1 MKKPFFSVP
10 RTLILHALT
19 TFLIGV
25 GCVWPLSLSLGLTA
39 PLEECVVC
47 CGAVTL
53 LFALLDCLP
62 RLRAL
67 AYPLLLLAI
76 GGSALSLR
84 GQFSAVGAALTL
96 MVHGQPL
103 ALAAYSQELSLLLSL
118 VFTGIGASL
127 SRSEQAFFPLAL
139 LEIALLFIV
148 SFLGAQIGAASLLP
162 LILALLLSG
171 RAPGVRAR
179 RIVPLCAAILAA
191 TALLMPLSAQVSPE
205 LNQLAQRVR
214 RMLDDYLFFTDA
226 RTTFSLSA
234 TGYQP
239 LGVSQLGGPA
249 NPEDTPVMQVRTS
262 GRTLLRGTI
271 KNEYDGH
278 AWADSTSGR
287 RYLYVNPRF
296 YALRRDLFDQKR
308 PSDAIRAQLPAEE
321 TITVLMRADAAS
333 TLYLTQRF
341 SALSG
346 HDIVPYFSP
355 ASEVFGTRSLAFGDS
370 YTFTGLRLSGD
381 TPGIREAVLAAAHHS
396 DAYADTVRADYLALP
411 DGVETDVYA
420 LAGQITQDAQTDFD
434 RAAALCAY
442 LRSAYPYT
450 LAQNVPPAGRDFVSW
465 FLLDERQGYCT
476 SFATAMAVMARM
488 VGLPARYIEGYAAV
502 PDSDSVARVTQ
513 QQAHAWVEIYFSGFG
528 WLPFDPTPGTNDAGG
543 TRPSDDP
550 EGDSPTPSPSP
561 SPSPTATPTPSPSPT
576 ATPTPSPSPA
586 PDASPSP
593 TPSPSP
599 EPDITPTPEPDAPS
613 DTPTPTPPPSDDEP
627 PRDPPHRLWPLLLLL
642 LLALLAA
649 LRLYLCAPAQVAGRQ
664 KNANDALLVWYRAA
678 EDALL
683 CMGIAPLPGEAPA
696 SFLWRAQGELHD
708 AVKLTGLG
716 KALCVAQYS
725 GRTLKRTQPERAQ
738 KVYAALFAQMTPRQK
753 LRLFARRFIR
763 GIRL

>member
-1 MKKPFFSVP
+1 MKKSFFSVP
-10 RTLILHALT
+10 RTLPLHALT

-39 PLEECVVC
+39 PLSLCLTA

-53 LFALLDCLP
+53 LFALLDCMP

-308 PSDAIRAQLPAEE
+308 PSDAIRAQLPAGE

-411 DGVETDVYA
+411 DGVETGVYT

-442 LRSAYPYT
+442 LRSAYLYT

-465 FLLDERQGYCT
+465 FLLDERQGYST

-502 PDSDSVARVTQ
+502 PDSDSVARITQ

-543 TRPSDDP
+543 TLPSDDP
-550 EGDSPTPSPSP
+550 EGDS
-561 SPSPTATPTPSPSPT
+561 PTPSPSPT

-599 EPDITPTPEPDAPS
+599 EPDSTPTPEPDTPS

-627 PRDPPHRLWPLLLLL
+627 PRDPPHWLWPLLLLL

-716 KALCVAQYS
+716 RALCVAQYS
-725 GRTLKRTQPERAQ
+725 GRALKRTQPERAQ

>member
-1 MKKPFFSVP
+1 MKKSFFSVP
-10 RTLILHALT
+10 RTLPLHALT

-39 PLEECVVC
+39 PLSLCLTA

-53 LFALLDCLP
+53 LFALLDCMP

-179 RIVPLCAAILAA
+179 RIVPLCAAILAV

-296 YALRRDLFDQKR
+296 YALRCDLFDQKR
-308 PSDAIRAQLPAEE
+308 PSDAIRAQLPAGE

-346 HDIVPYFSP
+346 HEIVPYFSP

-411 DGVETDVYA
+411 DGVETGVYA

-488 VGLPARYIEGYAAV
+488 VGLPARYIEGYAAI
-502 PDSDSVARVTQ
+502 PDSDGVARVTQ

-543 TRPSDDP
+543 TLPSDDP
-550 EGDSPTPSPSP
+550 EGDS
-561 SPSPTATPTPSPSPT
+561 PTPSPSPT

-599 EPDITPTPEPDAPS
+599 EPDSTPTPEPDTPS

-649 LRLYLCAPAQVAGRQ
+649 LRLYLCAPAQVARRQ

-696 SFLWRAQGELHD
+696 SFLWRAQSELHD

>member
-1 MKKPFFSVP
+1 MKKSFFSVP
-10 RTLILHALT
+10 RTLPLHALT

-39 PLEECVVC
+39 PLSLCLTA

-53 LFALLDCLP
+53 LFALLDCMP

-179 RIVPLCAAILAA
+179 RIVPLCAAILAV

-308 PSDAIRAQLPAEE
+308 PSDAIRAQLPAGE

-346 HDIVPYFSP
+346 HEIVPYFSP

-411 DGVETDVYA
+411 DGVETGVYT

-465 FLLDERQGYCT
+465 FLLDEQQGYCT

-543 TRPSDDP
+543 TLPSDDP
-550 EGDSPTPSPSP
+550 EGDS
-561 SPSPTATPTPSPSPT
+561 PTPSPSPT

-586 PDASPSP
+586 LDASPSP

-599 EPDITPTPEPDAPS
+599 EPDSTPTPEPDTPS

>member
-1 MKKPFFSVP
+1 MKKSFFSVP
-10 RTLILHALT
+10 RTLPLHALT

-39 PLEECVVC
+39 PLSLCLTA

-53 LFALLDCLP
+53 LFALLDCMP

-103 ALAAYSQELSLLLSL
+103 ALAAYSQELLLLLSL

-179 RIVPLCAAILAA
+179 RIVPLCAAILAV

-308 PSDAIRAQLPAEE
+308 PSDAIRAQLPAGE

-346 HDIVPYFSP
+346 HEIVPYFSP

-411 DGVETDVYA
+411 DGVETGVYA

-465 FLLDERQGYCT
+465 FLLDEQQGYCT

-543 TRPSDDP
+543 MLPSDDP

-561 SPSPTATPTPSPSPT
+561 TATPT
-576 ATPTPSPSPA
+576 PSPA

-599 EPDITPTPEPDAPS
+599 EPDSTPTPEPDTPS

-642 LLALLAA
+642 LFALLAA

-725 GRTLKRTQPERAQ
+725 GRALKHTQPERAQ

>member
-1 MKKPFFSVP
+1 MKKSFFSVP
-10 RTLILHALT
+10 RTLPLHALT

-39 PLEECVVC
+39 PLSLCLTA

-53 LFALLDCLP
+53 LFALLDCMP

-76 GGSALSLR
+76 GGAALSLR

-308 PSDAIRAQLPAEE
+308 PSDAIRAQLPVGE

-346 HDIVPYFSP
+346 HEIVPYFSP

-411 DGVETDVYA
+411 DGVETGVYT

-543 TRPSDDP
+543 TLPSDDP
-550 EGDSPTPSPSP
+550 EDNS
-561 SPSPTATPTPSPSPT
+561 PTPSPSPT
-576 ATPTPSPSPA
+576 ATPTPFPSPA

-599 EPDITPTPEPDAPS
+599 EPDSTPTPEPDTPS

>member
-1 MKKPFFSVP
+1 MKKSFFSVP
-10 RTLILHALT
+10 RTLPLHALT

-39 PLEECVVC
+39 PLSLCLTA

-53 LFALLDCLP
+53 LFALLDCMP

-103 ALAAYSQELSLLLSL
+103 ALAAYSQELLLLLSL

-308 PSDAIRAQLPAEE
+308 PSDAIRAQLPAGE

-346 HDIVPYFSP
+346 HEIVPYFSP

-411 DGVETDVYA
+411 DGVETGVYA

-450 LAQNVPPAGRDFVSW
+450 LTQNVPPAGRDFVSW

-561 SPSPTATPTPSPSPT
+561 T

-599 EPDITPTPEPDAPS
+599 EPDSTPTPEPDTPS

-627 PRDPPHRLWPLLLLL
+627 PRDPPHWLWPLLLLL
-642 LLALLAA
+642 LLSLLAA

-753 LRLFARRFIR
+753 LRLFVRRFFR

>member
-1 MKKPFFSVP
+1 MKKSFFSVP
-10 RTLILHALT
+10 RTLPLHALT

-39 PLEECVVC
+39 PLSLCLTA

-53 LFALLDCLP
+53 LFALLDCMP

-308 PSDAIRAQLPAEE
+308 PSDAIRAQLPAGE

-346 HDIVPYFSP
+346 HEIVPYFSP

-396 DAYADTVRADYLALP
+396 DTYADTVRADYLALP
-411 DGVETDVYA
+411 DGVETGVYT

-465 FLLDERQGYCT
+465 FLLDEQQGYCT

-543 TRPSDDP
+543 TLPSDDP
-550 EGDSPTPSPSP
+550 EGDS
-561 SPSPTATPTPSPSPT
+561 PTPSPSPT

-586 PDASPSP
+586 LDASPSP

-599 EPDITPTPEPDAPS
+599 EPDSTPTPEPDTPS

>member
-1 MKKPFFSVP
+1 MKKSFFSVP
-10 RTLILHALT
+10 RTLPLHALT

-39 PLEECVVC
+39 PLSLCLTA

-53 LFALLDCLP
+53 LFALLDCMP

-239 LGVSQLGGPA
+239 LGISQLGGPA

-346 HDIVPYFSP
+346 HEIVPYFSP

-450 LAQNVPPAGRDFVSW
+450 LAQTVPPAGRDFVSW

-543 TRPSDDP
+543 TLPSDDP
-550 EGDSPTPSPSP
+550 EDNS
-561 SPSPTATPTPSPSPT
+561 PTPSPSPT

-593 TPSPSP
+593 TATPSP
-599 EPDITPTPEPDAPS
+599 EPDSTPTPEPDTPS

-627 PRDPPHRLWPLLLLL
+627 PRDPPHWLWPLLLLL
-642 LLALLAA
+642 LFALLAA

-725 GRTLKRTQPERAQ
+725 GRALKRTQPERAQ

>member
-1 MKKPFFSVP
+1 MKKSFFSVP
-10 RTLILHALT
+10 RTLLLHALT

-39 PLEECVVC
+39 PLSLCLTA

-53 LFALLDCLP
+53 LFALLDCMP

-76 GGSALSLR
+76 GGAALSLR

-179 RIVPLCAAILAA
+179 RIVPLCAAILAV

-308 PSDAIRAQLPAEE
+308 PSDAIRAQLPTGE

-346 HDIVPYFSP
+346 HEIVPYFSP

-411 DGVETDVYA
+411 DGVETGVYA

-543 TRPSDDP
+543 TLPSDDP
-550 EGDSPTPSPSP
+550 EDDSPTPF
-561 SPSPTATPTPSPSPT
+561 PSPTATPTPSPT
-576 ATPTPSPSPA
+576 PA
-586 PDASPSP
+586 PDTSPSP

-599 EPDITPTPEPDAPS
+599 EPDSTPTPEPDSPS

-642 LLALLAA
+642 LFALLAA

-696 SFLWRAQGELHD
+696 SFLWRAQSELHD

>member
-1 MKKPFFSVP
+1 MKKSFFSVP
-10 RTLILHALT
+10 RTLPLHALT

-39 PLEECVVC
+39 PLSLCLTA

-53 LFALLDCLP
+53 LFALLDCMP

-96 MVHGQPL
+96 LVHGQPL
-103 ALAAYSQELSLLLSL
+103 ALAAYSQALSLLLSL

-226 RTTFSLSA
+226 
-234 TGYQP
+234 
-239 LGVSQLGGPA
+239 
-249 NPEDTPVMQVRTS
+249 
-262 GRTLLRGTI
+262 
-271 KNEYDGH
+271 
-278 AWADSTSGR
+278 
-287 RYLYVNPRF
+287 
-296 YALRRDLFDQKR
+296 
-308 PSDAIRAQLPAEE
+308 
-321 TITVLMRADAAS
+321 AS

-411 DGVETDVYA
+411 DGVETGVYA
-420 LAGQITQDAQTDFD
+420 LAGQIAQDAQTDFD

-513 QQAHAWVEIYFSGFG
+513 QQAHAWVEIYFAGFG

-543 TRPSDDP
+543 TLPSDDP
-550 EGDSPTPSPSP
+550 DGDS
-561 SPSPTATPTPSPSPT
+561 PTPSPSPT
-576 ATPTPSPSPA
+576 ATPTPSPTPA

-599 EPDITPTPEPDAPS
+599 EPDSTPTPEPDAPS

-642 LLALLAA
+642 LLVLLAA

-696 SFLWRAQGELHD
+696 SFLWRAQSELHD

-738 KVYAALFAQMTPRQK
+738 KVYAALCAQMTPRQK
-753 LRLFARRFIR
+753 LRLLARRFIR

>member
-1 MKKPFFSVP
+1 MKKSFFSVP
-10 RTLILHALT
+10 RMLPLHALT

-39 PLEECVVC
+39 PLSLCLTA

-53 LFALLDCLP
+53 LFALLDCMP

-346 HDIVPYFSP
+346 HEIVPYFSP

-411 DGVETDVYA
+411 DGVETGVYA

-502 PDSDSVARVTQ
+502 PDSDGVARVTQ

-543 TRPSDDP
+543 TLPSDDP
-550 EGDSPTPSPSP
+550 EGDS
-561 SPSPTATPTPSPSPT
+561 PTPSPSPT

-599 EPDITPTPEPDAPS
+599 EPDSTPTPEPDAPS

-725 GRTLKRTQPERAQ
+725 GRTLKHTQPERAQ

>member
-1 MKKPFFSVP
+1 MKKSFFSVP
-10 RTLILHALT
+10 RTLPLHALT

-39 PLEECVVC
+39 PLSLCLTA

-53 LFALLDCLP
+53 LFALLDCMP

-67 AYPLLLLAI
+67 AYLLLLLAI

-346 HDIVPYFSP
+346 HEIVPYFSP

-411 DGVETDVYA
+411 DGVETGVYA

-450 LAQNVPPAGRDFVSW
+450 LAQNVPPVGRDFVSW

-528 WLPFDPTPGTNDAGG
+528 WLPFDPTPGANDAGG
-543 TRPSDDP
+543 TLPSDDP

-561 SPSPTATPTPSPSPT
+561 TATP
-576 ATPTPSPSPA
+576 APSPSPA

-593 TPSPSP
+593 TPSPLP
-599 EPDITPTPEPDAPS
+599 EPDSTPTPEPDTPS

-642 LLALLAA
+642 LLALLTA

>member
-1 MKKPFFSVP
+1 MKKSFFSVP
-10 RTLILHALT
+10 RTLPLHALT
-19 TFLIGV
+19 TFLIGM

-39 PLEECVVC
+39 PLSLCLTA

-53 LFALLDCLP
+53 LFALLDCMP

-191 TALLMPLSAQVSPE
+191 TALLMPLSGQVSPE

-308 PSDAIRAQLPAEE
+308 PSDAIRAQLPAGE

-346 HDIVPYFSP
+346 HEIVPYFSP

-411 DGVETDVYA
+411 DGVETGVYA

-465 FLLDERQGYCT
+465 FLLDEQQGYCT

-543 TRPSDDP
+543 MLPSDDP

-561 SPSPTATPTPSPSPT
+561 TATPT
-576 ATPTPSPSPA
+576 PSPA

-599 EPDITPTPEPDAPS
+599 EPDSTPTPEPDTPS

-642 LLALLAA
+642 LFALLAA

-716 KALCVAQYS
+716 RALCVAQYS
-725 GRTLKRTQPERAQ
+725 GRALKRTQPERAQ

>member
-1 MKKPFFSVP
+1 MKKSFFSVP
-10 RTLILHALT
+10 RTLPLHALT
-19 TFLIGV
+19 TFLIGM

-39 PLEECVVC
+39 PLSLCLTA

-53 LFALLDCLP
+53 LFALLDCMP

-308 PSDAIRAQLPAEE
+308 PSDAIRAQLPAGE

-346 HDIVPYFSP
+346 HEIVPYFSP

-411 DGVETDVYA
+411 DGVETGVYA

-465 FLLDERQGYCT
+465 FLLDEQQGYCT

-543 TRPSDDP
+543 MLPSDDP

-561 SPSPTATPTPSPSPT
+561 TATPT
-576 ATPTPSPSPA
+576 PSPA

-599 EPDITPTPEPDAPS
+599 EPDSTPTPEPDTPS

-642 LLALLAA
+642 LFALLAA

>member
-1 MKKPFFSVP
+1 MKKSFFSVP
-10 RTLILHALT
+10 RTLPLHALT
-19 TFLIGV
+19 TFLIGM

-39 PLEECVVC
+39 PLSLCLTA

-53 LFALLDCLP
+53 LFALLDCMP

-191 TALLMPLSAQVSPE
+191 TALLMPLSGQVSPE

-308 PSDAIRAQLPAEE
+308 PSDAIRAQLPAGE

-346 HDIVPYFSP
+346 HEIVPYFSP

-411 DGVETDVYA
+411 DGVETGVYA

-465 FLLDERQGYCT
+465 FLLDEQQGYCT

-543 TRPSDDP
+543 MLPSDDP

-561 SPSPTATPTPSPSPT
+561 TATPT
-576 ATPTPSPSPA
+576 PSPA

-599 EPDITPTPEPDAPS
+599 EPDSTPTPEPDTPS

-642 LLALLAA
+642 LFALLAA

-725 GRTLKRTQPERAQ
+725 GRALKRTQPERAQ
-738 KVYAALFAQMTPRQK
+738 KVYAALFAQMTLRQK

>member
-1 MKKPFFSVP
+1 MKKSFFSVP
-10 RTLILHALT
+10 RTLPLHALT
-19 TFLIGV
+19 TFLIGA

-39 PLEECVVC
+39 PLSLCLTA

-53 LFALLDCLP
+53 LFALLDCMP

-308 PSDAIRAQLPAEE
+308 PSDAIRAQLPAGE
-321 TITVLMRADAAS
+321 TITVLMRTDAAS

-346 HDIVPYFSP
+346 HEIVPYFSP

-465 FLLDERQGYCT
+465 FLLDEQQGYCT

-561 SPSPTATPTPSPSPT
+561 T

-599 EPDITPTPEPDAPS
+599 EPDSTPTPEPDTPS

-649 LRLYLCAPAQVAGRQ
+649 LRLYLCAPAQVARRQ

>member
-10 RTLILHALT
+10 RTLPLHALT

-39 PLEECVVC
+39 PLSLCLTA

-53 LFALLDCLP
+53 LFALLDCMP

-76 GGSALSLR
+76 VGSVLSLR

-103 ALAAYSQELSLLLSL
+103 ALAAYSQALSLLLSL

-179 RIVPLCAAILAA
+179 RIVPLCAAILAV

-262 GRTLLRGTI
+262 GRALLRGTI

-308 PSDAIRAQLPAEE
+308 PSDAIRAQLPAGE

-346 HDIVPYFSP
+346 HEIVPYFSP

-411 DGVETDVYA
+411 DGVETGVYA

-513 QQAHAWVEIYFSGFG
+513 QQAHAWVEIYFAGFG

-543 TRPSDDP
+543 TLPSDDP
-550 EGDSPTPSPSP
+550 GGDS
-561 SPSPTATPTPSPSPT
+561 PTPSPSPT

-593 TPSPSP
+593 TPTPSP
-599 EPDITPTPEPDAPS
+599 EPDSTPTPEPDAPS

-627 PRDPPHRLWPLLLLL
+627 PRDPPHWLWPLLLLL

>member
-1 MKKPFFSVP
+1 MKKSFFSVP
-10 RTLILHALT
+10 RTLPLPALT

-39 PLEECVVC
+39 PLSLCLTA

-53 LFALLDCLP
+53 LFALLDCMP

-239 LGVSQLGGPA
+239 LAVSQLRGPA

-346 HDIVPYFSP
+346 HEIVPYFSP

-411 DGVETDVYA
+411 DGVETGVYA

-465 FLLDERQGYCT
+465 FLLDEQQGYCT

-543 TRPSDDP
+543 TLPSDDP
-550 EGDSPTPSPSP
+550 EGDS
-561 SPSPTATPTPSPSPT
+561 PTPSPSPT

-599 EPDITPTPEPDAPS
+599 EPDSTPTPEPDTPS

-725 GRTLKRTQPERAQ
+725 GRALKRTQPERAQ
-738 KVYAALFAQMTPRQK
+738 KVYAALFAQMTPWQK

-763 GIRL
+763 

>member
-1 MKKPFFSVP
+1 MKKSFFSVP
-10 RTLILHALT
+10 RTLPLHALT

-39 PLEECVVC
+39 PLSLCLTA

-53 LFALLDCLP
+53 LFALLDCMP

-179 RIVPLCAAILAA
+179 RIVPLCAAILAV

-308 PSDAIRAQLPAEE
+308 PSDAIRAQLPAGE

-346 HDIVPYFSP
+346 HEIVPYFSP

-396 DAYADTVRADYLALP
+396 DTYADTVRADYLALP
-411 DGVETDVYA
+411 DGVETGVYT

-450 LAQNVPPAGRDFVSW
+450 LAQTVPPAGRDFVSW

-543 TRPSDDP
+543 TLPSDDP
-550 EGDSPTPSPSP
+550 EGDS
-561 SPSPTATPTPSPSPT
+561 PTPSPSPT

-599 EPDITPTPEPDAPS
+599 EPDSTPTPEPDTPS

-725 GRTLKRTQPERAQ
+725 GRALKRTQPERAQ

>member
-1 MKKPFFSVP
+1 MKKSFFSVP
-10 RTLILHALT
+10 RTLPLHALT

-39 PLEECVVC
+39 PLSLCLTA

-53 LFALLDCLP
+53 LFALLDCMP

-308 PSDAIRAQLPAEE
+308 PSDAIRAQLPAGE

-346 HDIVPYFSP
+346 HEIVPYFSP

-411 DGVETDVYA
+411 DGVETGVYA

-543 TRPSDDP
+543 TLPSDDP
-550 EGDSPTPSPSP
+550 ENNS
-561 SPSPTATPTPSPSPT
+561 PTPSPSPT
-576 ATPTPSPSPA
+576 ATPTPSPSSA

-599 EPDITPTPEPDAPS
+599 EPDSTPTPEPDTPS

-642 LLALLAA
+642 LLTLLAA

-725 GRTLKRTQPERAQ
+725 GRALKRTQPERAQ
-738 KVYAALFAQMTPRQK
+738 KVYAALFAQMTLRQK

>member
-1 MKKPFFSVP
+1 MKKSFFSVP
-10 RTLILHALT
+10 RTLPLHALT

-39 PLEECVVC
+39 PLSLCLTA

-53 LFALLDCLP
+53 LFALLDCMP

-103 ALAAYSQELSLLLSL
+103 ALAAYSQALSLLLSL

-308 PSDAIRAQLPAEE
+308 PSDAIRAQLPAGE

-346 HDIVPYFSP
+346 HEIVPYFSP

-411 DGVETDVYA
+411 DGVETGVYA

-434 RAAALCAY
+434 RAVALCAY

-450 LAQNVPPAGRDFVSW
+450 LVQNVPPADRDFVSW

-561 SPSPTATPTPSPSPT
+561 T

-599 EPDITPTPEPDAPS
+599 EPDSTPTPEPDTPS

-627 PRDPPHRLWPLLLLL
+627 PRDPPHWLWPLLLLL
-642 LLALLAA
+642 LLSLLAA

>member
-1 MKKPFFSVP
+1 MKKSFFSVP
-10 RTLILHALT
+10 RTLPLHALT

-39 PLEECVVC
+39 PLSLCLTA

-53 LFALLDCLP
+53 LFALLDCMP

-76 GGSALSLR
+76 GGAALSLR

-249 NPEDTPVMQVRTS
+249 NPDDTPVMQVRTS

-308 PSDAIRAQLPAEE
+308 PSDAIRAQLPAGE

-346 HDIVPYFSP
+346 HEIVPYFSP

-411 DGVETDVYA
+411 DGVETGVYA

-465 FLLDERQGYCT
+465 FLLDEQQGYCT

-543 TRPSDDP
+543 TLPSDDP
-550 EGDSPTPSPSP
+550 EGDS
-561 SPSPTATPTPSPSPT
+561 PTPSPSPT

-599 EPDITPTPEPDAPS
+599 EPDSTPTPEPDTPS
-613 DTPTPTPPPSDDEP
+613 GTPTPTPPPSDDEP

>member
-1 MKKPFFSVP
+1 MKKSFFSVP
-10 RTLILHALT
+10 RTLPLHALT

-39 PLEECVVC
+39 PLSLCLTA

-53 LFALLDCLP
+53 LFALLDCMP

-76 GGSALSLR
+76 GVSALSLR

-308 PSDAIRAQLPAEE
+308 PSDAIRAQLPAGE

-346 HDIVPYFSP
+346 HEIVPYFSP

-381 TPGIREAVLAAAHHS
+381 IPGIREAVLAAAHHS

-411 DGVETDVYA
+411 DGVETGVYA

-450 LAQNVPPAGRDFVSW
+450 LAQNVPPTGRDFVSW

-543 TRPSDDP
+543 TLPSDDP
-550 EGDSPTPSPSP
+550 EGDS
-561 SPSPTATPTPSPSPT
+561 PTPSPSPT

-599 EPDITPTPEPDAPS
+599 EPDSTPTPEPDTPS

>member
-1 MKKPFFSVP
+1 MKKSFFSVP
-10 RTLILHALT
+10 RTLPLHALT

-39 PLEECVVC
+39 PLSLCLTA

-53 LFALLDCLP
+53 LFALLDCMP

-308 PSDAIRAQLPAEE
+308 PSDAIRAQLPAGE

-450 LAQNVPPAGRDFVSW
+450 LAQTVPPAGRDFVSW

-543 TRPSDDP
+543 TLPSDDP
-550 EGDSPTPSPSP
+550 EGDS
-561 SPSPTATPTPSPSPT
+561 PTPSPSPT

-599 EPDITPTPEPDAPS
+599 EPDSTPTPEPDTPS
-613 DTPTPTPPPSDDEP
+613 GTPTPTPPPSDDEP

-642 LLALLAA
+642 LLTLLAA

-725 GRTLKRTQPERAQ
+725 GRALKRTQPERAQ
-738 KVYAALFAQMTPRQK
+738 KVYAALFAQMTLRQK

>member
-1 MKKPFFSVP
+1 MKKSFFSVP
-10 RTLILHALT
+10 RTLPLHALT

-39 PLEECVVC
+39 PLSLCLTA

-53 LFALLDCLP
+53 LFALLDCMP

-308 PSDAIRAQLPAEE
+308 PSDAIRAQLPAGE

-465 FLLDERQGYCT
+465 FLLDEQQGYCT

-543 TRPSDDP
+543 TLPSDDP
-550 EGDSPTPSPSP
+550 EGDS
-561 SPSPTATPTPSPSPT
+561 PTPSPSPT

-599 EPDITPTPEPDAPS
+599 EPDSTPTPEPDTPS
-613 DTPTPTPPPSDDEP
+613 GTPTPTPPPSDDEP

-642 LLALLAA
+642 LLTLLAA

-725 GRTLKRTQPERAQ
+725 GRALKRTQPERAQ
-738 KVYAALFAQMTPRQK
+738 KVYAALFAQMTLRQK

>member
-1 MKKPFFSVP
+1 MKKSFFSVP
-10 RTLILHALT
+10 RTLPLHALT
-19 TFLIGV
+19 TFLIGM

-39 PLEECVVC
+39 PLSLCLTA

-53 LFALLDCLP
+53 LFALLDCMP

-191 TALLMPLSAQVSPE
+191 TALLMPLSGQVSPE

-308 PSDAIRAQLPAEE
+308 PSDAIRAQLPAGE

-411 DGVETDVYA
+411 DGVETGVYA

-465 FLLDERQGYCT
+465 FLLDEQQGYCT

-543 TRPSDDP
+543 MLPSDDP

-561 SPSPTATPTPSPSPT
+561 TATPT
-576 ATPTPSPSPA
+576 PSPA

-599 EPDITPTPEPDAPS
+599 EPDSTPTPEPDTPS

-642 LLALLAA
+642 LFALLAA

-725 GRTLKRTQPERAQ
+725 GRALKRTQPERAQ

>member
-1 MKKPFFSVP
+1 MKKSFFSVP
-10 RTLILHALT
+10 RTLPLHALT

-39 PLEECVVC
+39 PLSLCLTA

-53 LFALLDCLP
+53 LFALLDCMP

-76 GGSALSLR
+76 GGAALSLR

-346 HDIVPYFSP
+346 HEIVPYFSP

-370 YTFTGLRLSGD
+370 YTFTGVRLSGD

-411 DGVETDVYA
+411 DGVETGVYT

-543 TRPSDDP
+543 TLPSDDP
-550 EGDSPTPSPSP
+550 EDNS
-561 SPSPTATPTPSPSPT
+561 PTPSPSPT
-576 ATPTPSPSPA
+576 ATPTPFPSPA

-599 EPDITPTPEPDAPS
+599 EPDSTPTPEPDTPS

-738 KVYAALFAQMTPRQK
+738 KVYAALCAQMTPRQK

>member
-1 MKKPFFSVP
+1 MKKSFFSVP
-10 RTLILHALT
+10 RTLPLHALT

-39 PLEECVVC
+39 PLSLCLTA

-53 LFALLDCLP
+53 LFALLDCMP

-76 GGSALSLR
+76 GGAALSLR

-249 NPEDTPVMQVRTS
+249 NPDDTPVMQVRTS

-308 PSDAIRAQLPAEE
+308 PSDAIRAQLPAGE

-346 HDIVPYFSP
+346 HEIVPYFSP

-411 DGVETDVYA
+411 DGVETGVYA

-465 FLLDERQGYCT
+465 FLLDEQQGYCT

-543 TRPSDDP
+543 TLPSDDP
-550 EGDSPTPSPSP
+550 EGDS
-561 SPSPTATPTPSPSPT
+561 PTPSPSPT

-599 EPDITPTPEPDAPS
+599 EPDSTPTPEPDTPS
-613 DTPTPTPPPSDDEP
+613 GTPTPTPPPSDDEP
-627 PRDPPHRLWPLLLLL
+627 PRDPPHWLWPLLLLL

-725 GRTLKRTQPERAQ
+725 GRALKRTQPERAQ
-738 KVYAALFAQMTPRQK
+738 KVYAALFAQMTLRQK

>member
-1 MKKPFFSVP
+1 MKKSFFSVP
-10 RTLILHALT
+10 RTLPLHALT

-39 PLEECVVC
+39 PLSLCLTA

-53 LFALLDCLP
+53 LFALLDCMP

-76 GGSALSLR
+76 GVSALSLR

-308 PSDAIRAQLPAEE
+308 PSDAIRAQLPAGE

-346 HDIVPYFSP
+346 HEIVPYFSP

-411 DGVETDVYA
+411 DGVETGVYA

-488 VGLPARYIEGYAAV
+488 VGLPARYIEGYAAA

-543 TRPSDDP
+543 TLPSDDP

-561 SPSPTATPTPSPSPT
+561 TATPT
-576 ATPTPSPSPA
+576 PSPA

-599 EPDITPTPEPDAPS
+599 EPDSTPTPEPDTPS
-613 DTPTPTPPPSDDEP
+613 DTPTPTPTPPPSDDEP

-642 LLALLAA
+642 LFALLAA

>member
-1 MKKPFFSVP
+1 MKKSFFSVP
-10 RTLILHALT
+10 RTLPLHALT

-39 PLEECVVC
+39 PLSLCLTA

-53 LFALLDCLP
+53 LFALLDCMP

-308 PSDAIRAQLPAEE
+308 PSDAIRAQLPAGE

-346 HDIVPYFSP
+346 HEIVPYFSP

-411 DGVETDVYA
+411 DGVETGVYA
-420 LAGQITQDAQTDFD
+420 LAGQITQDTQTDFD

-450 LAQNVPPAGRDFVSW
+450 LAQNVPPVGRDFVSW

-543 TRPSDDP
+543 TLPSDDP
-550 EGDSPTPSPSP
+550 EGDS
-561 SPSPTATPTPSPSPT
+561 PTPSPSPT

-599 EPDITPTPEPDAPS
+599 EPDSTPTPEPDTPS

-716 KALCVAQYS
+716 RALCVAQYS

>member
-1 MKKPFFSVP
+1 MKKSFFSVP
-10 RTLILHALT
+10 RTLPLHALT

-39 PLEECVVC
+39 PLSLCLTA

-53 LFALLDCLP
+53 LFALLDCMP

-346 HDIVPYFSP
+346 HEIVPYFSP

-396 DAYADTVRADYLALP
+396 DTYADTVRADYLALP
-411 DGVETDVYA
+411 DGVETGVYT

-465 FLLDERQGYCT
+465 FLLDEQQGYCT

-543 TRPSDDP
+543 TLPSDDP
-550 EGDSPTPSPSP
+550 EGDS
-561 SPSPTATPTPSPSPT
+561 PTPSPSPT

-586 PDASPSP
+586 LDASPSP

-599 EPDITPTPEPDAPS
+599 EPDSTPTPEPDTPS

>member
-1 MKKPFFSVP
+1 MKKSFFSVP
-10 RTLILHALT
+10 RTLPLHALT

-39 PLEECVVC
+39 PLSLCLTA

-53 LFALLDCLP
+53 LFALLDCMP

-346 HDIVPYFSP
+346 HEIVPYFSP

-411 DGVETDVYA
+411 DGVETGVYA

-450 LAQNVPPAGRDFVSW
+450 LAQTVPPAGRDFVSW

-528 WLPFDPTPGTNDAGG
+528 WLPFDPTPGTNDADG
-543 TRPSDDP
+543 TLPSDDP
-550 EGDSPTPSPSP
+550 EGDS
-561 SPSPTATPTPSPSPT
+561 PTPSPSPT

-599 EPDITPTPEPDAPS
+599 EPDSTPTPEPDTPS

-725 GRTLKRTQPERAQ
+725 GRALKRTQPERAQ

>member
-1 MKKPFFSVP
+1 MKKSFFSVP
-10 RTLILHALT
+10 RTLPLHALT

-39 PLEECVVC
+39 PLSLCLTA

-53 LFALLDCLP
+53 LFALLDCMP

-239 LGVSQLGGPA
+239 LGISQLGGPA

-346 HDIVPYFSP
+346 HEIVPYFSP

-450 LAQNVPPAGRDFVSW
+450 LAQTVPPAGRDFVSW

-543 TRPSDDP
+543 TLPSDDP
-550 EGDSPTPSPSP
+550 EGDS
-561 SPSPTATPTPSPSPT
+561 PTPSPSPT

-599 EPDITPTPEPDAPS
+599 EPDSTPTPEPDTPS

-725 GRTLKRTQPERAQ
+725 GRTLKHTQPERAQ

>member
-1 MKKPFFSVP
+1 MKKSFFSVP
-10 RTLILHALT
+10 RTLPLHALT

-39 PLEECVVC
+39 PLSLCLTA

-53 LFALLDCLP
+53 LFALLDCMP

-76 GGSALSLR
+76 GGAALSLR

-171 RAPGVRAR
+171 RAPGVQAR

-249 NPEDTPVMQVRTS
+249 NPEDTPVMQVRAS

-308 PSDAIRAQLPAEE
+308 PSDAIRAQLPSGE

-346 HDIVPYFSP
+346 HEIVPYFSP

-370 YTFTGLRLSGD
+370 YTFTGLRLSGN

-396 DAYADTVRADYLALP
+396 DAYADTVRADYLTLP
-411 DGVETDVYA
+411 DGVETGVYA

-543 TRPSDDP
+543 TLPSDDP
-550 EGDSPTPSPSP
+550 EGDS
-561 SPSPTATPTPSPSPT
+561 PTPSPSPT

-599 EPDITPTPEPDAPS
+599 EPDSTPTPEPDTPS

-738 KVYAALFAQMTPRQK
+738 KVYAALFAQMTPQQK